1 MADETETPGEVQ
13 KLPRRRAPR
22 ASSRTKADAV
32 KAEPASAE
40 AAPRRAPRKS
50 TATADADAKPAA
62 KPSPAK
68 RAPAKPRA
76 AKRQT
81 PATKRR
87 KSEATS
93 AGKAIDKVGGKWS
106 AAAIAGGVAAVGAAA
121 AAALLTLRGSSRT
134 KSAVPGST
142 DSTTPVPLKPAVASG
157 AHTADGSDASKSFAA
172 GIADENSIPDA

>member
-1 MADETETPGEVQ
+1 MADETETPSEVQ
-13 KLPRRRAPR
+13 KPPRRRAPR

-32 KAEPASAE
+32 KPEPASAE
-40 AAPRRAPRKS
+40 AAPRRAARKS

-62 KPSPAK
+62 KPAPAK

-87 KSEATS
+87 KSDATT
-93 AGKAIDKVGGKWS
+93 AEKAIDKVGGKWS

-121 AAALLTLRGSSRT
+121 AALLTLRGSNRT
-134 KSAVPGST
+134 KSAEPGST
-142 DSTTPVPLKPAVASG
+142 GSTTPVPLKPAVPSG
-157 AHTADGSDASKSFAA
+157 AHTADGSDAAKSFAP
-172 GIADENSIPDA
+172 GSADENSIPDA